1 MGRDAQPRMTTLRL
15 LAFVSI
21 ALAASLPG
29 VSGAQLRSLP
39 AEAKAGEIRQL
50 NDMTVVVADQS
61 ALRLAKGVQ
70 IRDAE
75 NRIVLPGAL
84 ASGTTVLYVLD
95 QDGLVRSAWIPSG
108 AEAALVPPRR
118 APQPY
123 VPVN

>member
-1 MGRDAQPRMTTLRL
+1 MIRL
-15 LAFVSI
+15 PPLILVAA

-29 VSGAQLRSLP
+29 LSSAQLRSLP

-50 NDMTVVVADQS
+50 TDMTVVVADRTT
-61 ALRLAKGVQ
+61 LRLATGVQ

-95 QDGLVRSAWIPSG
+95 HDGLVRRAWIPSG
-108 AEAALVPPRR
+108 AEAALVPRRR